1 LTIKHPVTYWMVL
14 TKRALGP
21 FGRNLSDF
29 DSNQEVTLN
38 QFLADVKSTI
48 QYDHE
53 VDAEQKIDH

>member
-1 LTIKHPVTYWMVL
+1 MDL